1 MDQTIGRVYGEQ
13 EEPQLF
19 DVIRPFVRYYW
30 LLLGM
35 ALIVTL
41 AFVIFSYATPANY
54 RSESLLMVN
63 SDYSSPQ
70 FFVDLIEARGGVTVE
85 PLSGGLVKLS
95 AEAGSPEIAT
105 NRLNTAIDDATAIL
119 AGSLPDYQSQIAV
132 AQEQYQQLASAM
144 ANAETVEGILYLAGP
159 SAEILRKIQ
168 SLELK
173 EMNKSSLLSV
183 LERPTTP
190 VTSEP
195 RITANQV
202 LLAAMAGLVLGAVVA
217 YFLFYKEA
225 ILHAASGP
233 RAS

>member
-35 ALIVTL
+35 ALIAAL

-70 FFVDLIEARGGVTVE
+70 FFVDLIEARGGVAVE

-95 AEAGSPEIAT
+95 AEAGSPEGAAD
-105 NRLNTAIDDATAIL
+105 RLNTTIEDATAIL
-119 AGSLPDYQSQIAV
+119 VASLPDYQSQIEV
-132 AQEQYQQLASAM
+132 AQEEYNRLVTTM
-144 ANAETVEGILYLAGP
+144 ANADSVEGKLYLVGP
-159 SAEILRKIQ
+159 SADMLRKLQ
-168 SLELK
+168 ELK
-173 EMNKSSLLSV
+173 LQEANKSSLLAV

-190 VTSEP
+190 ATSEP
-195 RITANQV
+195 RLIAKQV
-202 LLAAMAGLVLGAVVA
+202 LLAAMAGLTLGAVAA
-217 YFLFYKEA
+217 YFLFNREA
-225 ILHAASGP
+225 ILRPKPHRRVS
-233 RAS
+233 